1 MIHVELLVGAVPTN
15 ILGFNLLYGR
25 TWKLPE
31 GSVQSFAGQGDEE
44 IEWFNEDEPNSINL
58 LEISI
63 PLSPSKIIN
72 VIRYPLLAA
81 VHLGIDGVV
90 SDFEKRGI
98 ITHMHSPY
106 NSPVW
111 TVKKL
116 NGW

>member
-81 VHLGIDGVV
+81 VHLGIDRKKELLLHTFPFQLSCLASGKA
-90 SDFEKRGI
+90 E
-98 ITHMHSPY
+98 
-106 NSPVW
+106 W
-111 TVKKL
+111 TVADYD
-116 NGW
+116 